1 MLFREE
7 EMLALCEEMG
17 IEVVENNKDN
27 RIKVCGKPLTSE
39 DIKLI
44 FTNAN
49 YNEENIKNIKMTK
62 EQFIKLMTVIK
73 ERYYS
78 LENIYDKFNDLFG
91 DVGDKFISDTSLFPI
106 IKTISEIIG
115 DNEDWIEWYI
125 YKKEWGT
132 KKDMEVTDVNN
143 NVVPSETLEDLW
155 ELIQGSKEV

>member
-1 MLFREE
+1 MLFSEE
-7 EMLALCEEMG
+7 EILALCKEMG
-17 IEVVENNKDN
+17 IEVVENSKHD
-27 RIKVCGKPLTSE
+27 RITLYGKPLTFE

-49 YNEENIKNIKMTK
+49 YNEENVKMTK

-78 LENIYDKFNDLFG
+78 LESIYDKFNDLFG
-91 DVGDKFISDTSLFPI
+91 DVGDKFISNTSLFPI

-115 DNEDWIEWYI
+115 DNEEWIEWYI
-125 YKKEWGT
+125 YEKEWGT
-132 KKDMEVTDVNN
+132 KEDMEVTDVNN

-155 ELIQGSKEV
+155 ELIQDSKEA

>member
-1 MLFREE
+1 MLFDEE

-27 RIKVCGKPLTSE
+27 RIKVCGKPLTFE

-49 YNEENIKNIKMTK
+49 YNEENIKMTK

-78 LENIYDKFNDLFG
+78 LESIYDKFNDLFG
-91 DVGDKFISDTSLFPI
+91 DVGDKFISNTSLFPI

-115 DNEDWIEWYI
+115 DNRDWIEWYI
-125 YKKEWGT
+125 YEKEWGT
-132 KKDMEVTDVNN
+132 KEDMEVTDINN

-155 ELIQGSKEV
+155 ELIQSDKEV